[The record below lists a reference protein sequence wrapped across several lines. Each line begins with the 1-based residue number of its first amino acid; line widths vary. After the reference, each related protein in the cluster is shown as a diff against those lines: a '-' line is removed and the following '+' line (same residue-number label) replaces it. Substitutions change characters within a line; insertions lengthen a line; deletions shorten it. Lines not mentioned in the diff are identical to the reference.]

1 MATIDIRYADKR
13 TVERYIKAGKIDE
26 KEFEKHVKAL
36 PDLADKAQPVAVVM
50 DEFFDDQV
58 EIPEGE

>member
-1 MATIDIRYADKR
+1 MTIDLRYADKR
-13 TVERYIKAGKIDE
+13 TAERHIRSGKLDE
-26 KEFEKHVKAL
+26 KEYEKYLKAL

-58 EIPEGE
+58 VEPDPA